1 MIEEPEEINADF
13 DGSLSVND
21 ETMDIVDSNKDEE
34 EELQIEVYI
43 HEKWLVLGQFW
54 WSTDHYWD
62 VFFWGVT
69 FSCDIKKMVIP
80 DNHLLSMGSH

>member
-1 MIEEPEEINADF
+1 MIEEPEEPEEINADL
-13 DGSLSVND
+13 DGSLTVND

-43 HEKWLVLGQFW
+43 HEKWTVLMKHWPLLGC
-54 WSTDHYWD
+54 
-62 VFFWGVT
+62 VFLGCYIFLWH
-69 FSCDIKKMVIP
+69 KKMVIT